1 MQVVSPG
8 KITVSA
14 KQWHTISRNQEP
26 FHGLLALRPLSAIFL
41 PCMHRR
47 FSLSFAPSSVGI
59 PSDNARALMSKSAFS
74 IALTLAL
81 TALMAGC
88 ASSPWSASRQP
99 SAAATQPASDPVGP
113 APPPGSPQPEK
124 SETQAMQE
132 VMAELQQV
140 GALDRQSQ
148 DKLMAD
154 LRGTDPALWPLV
166 MQQFRAALAYRQRA
180 EQRELSVAGPTAVEP
195 AGQYGHQADHF
206 PGQPFPGTPGGV
218 GPQTP
223 VAPSGM
229 QPTRYATEQA
239 PMNPH
244 LANRPPQ
251 PVVPPMQPPPQQ
263 PSPGSAQM
271 HLESAARALESMVNE
286 SPQSQEDISRHAQLR
301 MIYLLAGRRED
312 ALSPIPTIAP
322 SMQEFWSKE
331 LFGLST
337 WLDTRNTPDAWRA
350 AETKRTL
357 AEAVRQLGET
367 APLEVRNLAFCTE
380 ITGFG
385 CITPFERDEFAPGQ
399 EVLLYA
405 EVDNFASEPTAKG
418 FHTTLRSSYQIFDDR
433 GRQVVHRD
441 CPKTEEF
448 CRNARH
454 DFFIGYR
461 LTLPERVYQ
470 GKHTLQ
476 LTIEDLKSQKLS
488 QASIEF
494 TINEP

>member
-1 MQVVSPG
+1 M
-8 KITVSA
+8 A
-14 KQWHTISRNQEP
+14 
-26 FHGLLALRPLSAIFL
+26 
-41 PCMHRR
+41 
-47 FSLSFAPSSVGI
+47 
-59 PSDNARALMSKSAFS
+59 KSAFS
-74 IALTLAL
+74 TALTLAL

-88 ASSPWSASRQP
+88 AASPWSASQQP

-113 APPPGSPQPEK
+113 APPPPPGLPQPGPPQSEK

-180 EQRELSVAGPTAVEP
+180 EQRELSVAGPITVEP
-195 AGQYGHQADHF
+195 AGQYGRQAGHF
-206 PGQPFPGTPGGV
+206 PGQPFPGPPGGV

-223 VAPSGM
+223 VAPSGA
-229 QPTRYATEQA
+229 QPTQYVTEQT

-244 LANRPPQ
+244 SANRPPQ
-251 PVVPPMQPPPQQ
+251 PVVPPMRPPSQQ

-271 HLESAARALESMVNE
+271 HLESAARALESTVNE
-286 SPQSQEDISRHAQLR
+286 SPQSREDISRHAQLR

-312 ALSPIPTIAP
+312 ALSPIPAIAP

-331 LFGLST
+331 IFGLST
-337 WLDTRNTPDAWRA
+337 WLDARNTPDAWRA
-350 AETKRTL
+350 AETKRNL
-357 AEAVRQLGET
+357 AEAVRQLGEI
-367 APLEVRNLAFCTE
+367 APLEIRNLAFCTE
-380 ITGFG
+380 IAGYG
-385 CITPFERDEFAPGQ
+385 SITPFERDEFAPGQ

-405 EVDNFASEPTAKG
+405 EVDNFASEATAKG

-461 LTLPERVYQ
+461 LALPQRVYQ

-494 TINEP
+494 TINETQ